1 MAGIT
6 DSRFCSKMAN
16 YGFDL
21 LTLGGYNADQN
32 AIMAGLKIIKRG
44 RSEFNI
50 NEEDLLNHITKEVE
64 IVKNLNHYHG
74 QVSVNLR
81 SCSPEPIIKISKIPE
96 IDVIEINAH
105 CRQPELIES
114 GCGQALLKNPDI
126 LYDFTSNVVKKCKK
140 KVSVKI
146 RANVPGVDNVTIAEA
161 VYEAGAD
168 IIHIDAMKP
177 GFNCADYNVIESVN
191 KKVDIFIIG
200 NNSITDLKSAR
211 RMLDSGADGIS
222 IARAAINGTL
232 HFDLTAI

>member
-32 AIMAGLKIIKRG
+32 AIKAGLKIIKRG
-44 RSEFNI
+44 KSEFNI
-50 NEEDLLNHITKEVE
+50 NEEDLFNHITKEAK
-64 IVKNLNHYHG
+64 IINNLDHFHG

-81 SCSPEPIIKISKIPE
+81 SCSSEPIIKISKIPE
-96 IDVIEINAH
+96 IDVVEINAH
-105 CRQPELIES
+105 CRQPELIKS

-126 LYDFTSNVVKKCKK
+126 LFDFTSKVVKKCDK

-146 RANVPGVDNVTIAEA
+146 RANVPGVDNITIAEA
-161 VYEAGAD
+161 VNEAGAD
-168 IIHIDAMKP
+168 FIHIDAMKP
-177 GFNCADYNVIESVN
+177 GFNCADYSVIESIN
-191 KKVDIFIIG
+191 RKVDIFIIG

-211 RMLDSGADGIS
+211 RMFDSGADGIS

-232 HFDLTAI
+232 PFDLTDI